1 MECGLGGK
9 KQSGLRI
16 YFILF
21 LDKFV
26 LKAWVSRR
34 VSYFVGSV
42 LDGARYIFLP
52 GCPQVLS
59 MFFFLKKSFVFV
71 KHRVLRYCWTT
82 QKSNLN
88 RGIML

>member
-1 MECGLGGK
+1 MECGLGGNI
-9 KQSGLRI
+9 QSGLRI

-42 LDGARYIFLP
+42 LDGYIFLP

-59 MFFFLKKSFVFV
+59 MFFFFWKQVLSLLNVEFWGIFEPRKSPV
-71 KHRVLRYCWTT
+71 
-82 QKSNLN
+82 
-88 RGIML
+88 

>member
-1 MECGLGGK
+1 MECGLGGN

-26 LKAWVSRR
+26 LKAWVSRK

-42 LDGARYIFLP
+42 LDGAGYIFLP

-59 MFFFLKKSFVFV
+59 MFFFFEKKF
-71 KHRVLRYCWTT
+71 CPC
-82 QKSNLN
+82 
-88 RGIML
+88 